1 MTIPLEK
8 ADNDSPYRIDDRVT
22 VHAGIR
28 AESADIADGPTLPV
42 NSGTRVNE
50 DQWPSASGT

>member
-1 MTIPLEK
+1 MPVPLEK
-8 ADNDSPYRIDDRVT
+8 ADNNNPYKIDDRVT
-22 VHAGIR
+22 YLNGIR
-28 AESADIADGPTLPV
+28 AESADIADGPTLGA